1 MRKWKWTFAN
11 WAIFSSIEACIDRAA
26 VIECRAEC
34 GPTTM
39 KEKKEQKK
47 QEMEKEKNE
56 PDIMSK
62 EIASSTSGSTY
73 PTVVATEKKY
83 AESNDTSSLL
93 SACDDHKRAAHE
105 KYRAV
110 QGVLSCICRILMAR
124 NLEPC
129 CSQKQKTAVRR
140 PVSRRSHSHEQGHGH
155 DHGHGHGA
163 KHGHSH
169 SHSHSHAKATG
180 HSHHNRAHNLKE
192 RKAARDK
199 ANAIKHAQEISSAGG
214 KTRLTSDPEKGA
226 AETEHIVLSVS
237 GMTCSGCEL
246 KLTRT
251 LANFDHVQN
260 LQVSVI
266 LARAAFDLDTS
277 RMSYDELL
285 TYLRRATEFSYER
298 VSTKGQEIDVL
309 CPQGAKAFAKNLAP
323 LGVTGMKPVT
333 DKIARIAYDPKILG
347 ARDLLNSFDAPLQLA
362 PMKSPESIEAG
373 MKEVRK
379 DGMITLFS
387 LLLTIPIL
395 VFAWAPL
402 PEHPVA
408 YGSVSLA
415 LATIIQ
421 VFVAGPFYSVAFKN
435 IIFSRLVEV
444 DMLIVLSTS
453 AAYIFSLVAFAYEM
467 QGRPLETGEFFET
480 SALIVT
486 LIMLGRFISS
496 WARQRAAES
505 ISVRTLQ
512 SATAILVDR
521 ATGSE
526 TEIDARLLQYGDIF
540 KVSPDSRIVTDGT
553 VISGIS
559 EADESMVTGESR
571 PVPKKN
577 KSTVI
582 AGSINGPGVLQVR
595 ISRLPGDNTISAIAD
610 MVDEA
615 KMTKAKTQEI
625 ADRIAGYFVPVV
637 CAVTILVFVGWIGY
651 GIDRRNYSGSRAA
664 ENAVTYAIAV
674 LIVSCPC
681 AIGLCV
687 PMVIVIAGGVAA
699 KHGIIFKTG
708 QTIELAKKT
717 KHVIFDKT
725 GTLTEGNLSVVAEA
739 FPGGDA
745 GFIQPLALG
754 LVANVK
760 HPVSIAVT
768 KYLSDKGIKAM
779 EIGDVTTVVGKGVEG
794 IFNGSK
800 IRAGN
805 SRWLHVEDDQTVQA
819 FLARGLTVFCIVKD
833 NQLHAVFGLEDS
845 IRPDSEEVVLE
856 LRKRGVSISVVSGDD
871 DGAVQSLAAKLNIPT
886 SHVRSRCSPKDKVAY
901 LKEIMKD
908 PAAVVVFCGDGT
920 NDAPALAQASIG
932 VHINTE
938 GSDVAQ
944 SAADAVLV
952 RPALKGLLCLI
963 DLSHASVRRIM
974 FNFAWSFTYNLFAV
988 LLASGLFVKFRIPTE
1003 YAALGE
1009 VVSIIPV
1016 IAIAML
1022 LKYAKLN
1029 GCDGH
1034 R

>member
-1 MRKWKWTFAN
+1 
-11 WAIFSSIEACIDRAA
+11 
-26 VIECRAEC
+26 
-34 GPTTM
+34 M

-47 QEMEKEKNE
+47 RELEKEKSKTDLINE
-56 PDIMSK
+56 KAAATP
-62 EIASSTSGSTY
+62 STTGTTY
-73 PTVVATEKKY
+73 PTVVTKEKKY
-83 AESNDTSSLL
+83 AESSDTSSLL

-129 CSQKQKTAVRR
+129 CSQKQRAEVRR

-155 DHGHGHGA
+155 DHGDGHGHEHGHGHAHGA

-180 HSHHNRAHNLKE
+180 HSHHSRAHNLKE

-199 ANAIKHAQEISSAGG
+199 ANAIKYAQEISSTGG
-214 KTRLTSDPEKGA
+214 KPRQLSDPEKGA

-285 TYLRRATEFSYER
+285 TYLKRATEFSYER
-298 VSTKGQEIDVL
+298 VSTKGHEIDVL
-309 CPQGAKAFAKNLAP
+309 CPQGSKAFVKSLAP
-323 LGVTGMKPVT
+323 LGVTGIRSVT
-333 DKIARIAYDPKILG
+333 EKIARIEYDPKILG
-347 ARDLLNSFDAPLQLA
+347 ARDLLDSFDAPLQLA

-421 VFVAGPFYSVAFKN
+421 VFVAGPFYTVAFKN
-435 IIFSRLVEV
+435 IVFSRLVEV

-453 AAYIFSLVAFAYEM
+453 AAYIFSLVAFAFEM

-512 SATAILVDR
+512 STTAILVDR
-521 ATGSE
+521 ATGAE
-526 TEIDARLLQYGDIF
+526 AEIDARLLQYGDVF

-553 VISGIS
+553 VISGVS

-577 KSTVI
+577 RSTVI

-637 CAVTILVFVGWIGY
+637 CVVTILVFIGWIGF

-699 KHGIIFKTG
+699 KHGVIFKTG

-717 KHVIFDKT
+717 KHVVFDKT

-745 GFIQPLALG
+745 ASIQPLALG
-754 LVANVK
+754 LVTSVK

-768 KYLSDKGIKAM
+768 RYLSDKGTKPI

-794 IFNGSK
+794 IFEGSK

-819 FLARGLTVFCIVKD
+819 FLARGLSVFCVVKD
-833 NQLHAVFGLEDS
+833 NQLHAIFGLEDS
-845 IRPDSEEVVLE
+845 IRPDSEEVVNE
-856 LRKRGVSISVVSGDD
+856 LRKRGISISIVSGDD
-871 DGAVQSLAAKLNIPT
+871 DGAVQSLASKLDIPT
-886 SHVRSRCSPKDKVAY
+886 SHVKSRCSPKDKVAY

-988 LLASGLFVKFRIPTE
+988 LLASGLFVKFRIPPE

-1016 IAIAML
+1016 IVIAML
-1022 LKYAKLN
+1022 LKYAKLK